1 MISSIVRRFGIR
13 GLRGR
18 GAKPGPGNAKPAG
31 VLCAQAPAG
40 WSHDTRP
47 RGRTIDRVLG
57 RDPVSEL
64 FDAGARA
71 QLGRAY
77 ADRGTWKET
86 RLQPPE
92 ARHRAYLVSLG
103 IDPDG
108 PDDASIP
115 GRPGLDARTR
125 WARGYVRALYYQHVN
140 YSTEAGG
147 WRAARRPAPRP
158 GRLIEVR
165 VGGNVRALGLI
176 PAGQLIAVR
185 MRSAAEAAQLARKA
199 HQAASV
205 PESRRSDSR
214 LRDWG

>member
-1 MISSIVRRFGIR
+1 M
-13 GLRGR
+13 
-18 GAKPGPGNAKPAG
+18 
-31 VLCAQAPAG
+31 
-40 WSHDTRP
+40 
-47 RGRTIDRVLG
+47 
-57 RDPVSEL
+57 SEL
-64 FDAGARA
+64 FDAGART

-77 ADRGTWKET
+77 ADRGAWKET

-92 ARHRAYLVSLG
+92 ARHRAYLARLG

-115 GRPGLDARTR
+115 GQPGLDAHNR

-140 YSTEAGG
+140 FSTEGGG
-147 WRAARRPAPRP
+147 WRSARRPTPRP

-165 VGGNVRALGLI
+165 VGGHVRALGLI

-199 HQAASV
+199 HAAGIT
-205 PESRRSDSR
+205 PRQSDLR

>member
-1 MISSIVRRFGIR
+1 M
-13 GLRGR
+13 
-18 GAKPGPGNAKPAG
+18 
-31 VLCAQAPAG
+31 
-40 WSHDTRP
+40 
-47 RGRTIDRVLG
+47 LG

-77 ADRGTWKET
+77 ADRGAWKET

-92 ARHRAYLVSLG
+92 PRHRAYLARLG

-108 PDDASIP
+108 PDDASVP
-115 GRPGLDARTR
+115 GRPGLDARNR
-125 WARGYVRALYYQHVN
+125 WARGYVRALYYQHCN
-140 YSTEAGG
+140 FSADGGG
-147 WRAARRPAPRP
+147 WRSTRRPEPRP

-165 VGGNVRALGLI
+165 VGGHARALGVI

-185 MRSAAEAAQLARKA
+185 MRSAAEAGQLARKA
-199 HQAASV
+199 TLAAGLGG
-205 PESRRSDSR
+205 RSDSR